1 MPQRDWCGWDRYER
15 CALNCLLIGGD
26 GFIGRHLVRRLAG
39 TGRDVVVLGRKPSA
53 TAPLPARAKYV
64 CGDYGDSDTLRL
76 LLREANEVI
85 DLAYATVPKS
95 SFEDPI
101 FDLNANL
108 PLAVG
113 MLRAASDLDHLR
125 RIVFV
130 SSGGTVY
137 GHAASLPV
145 PEHAPTNPVSP
156 YGITKLAIEKYGL
169 MFHHLAGLPVTIVRP
184 SNAYGEGQQPYR
196 GQGLIATAMASVLQR
211 RPMTLF
217 GSDRVVRDYIH
228 VEDVAGGI
236 AAALERGTVGA
247 IYNIGAGVGHSTR
260 SVMAIISDLARSEGL
275 EPEFAEMPARPFD
288 VLANVLDCGRLRSDT
303 GWRSTVELAE
313 GLQRTWEWARQSDL
327 MTQP

>member
-1 MPQRDWCGWDRYER
+1 MS
-15 CALNCLLIGGD
+15 CLLIGGD
-26 GFIGRHLVRRLAG
+26 GFIGRHLACRLAA
-39 TGRDVVVLGRKPSA
+39 TGRDILVLGRKSSA
-53 TAPLPARAKYV
+53 MAPLPARVRYV
-64 CGDYGDSDTLRL
+64 SGDYGDLTTLRT
-76 LLREANEVI
+76 LLRDADEVV

-101 FDLNANL
+101 HDLNGNL

-113 MLRAASDLDHLR
+113 MLRLASDLGHLR

-137 GHAASLPV
+137 GHASSLPV

-169 MFHHLAGLPVTIVRP
+169 MFHHLTGLPVTIVRP
-184 SNAYGEGQQPYR
+184 ANAYGEGQQPYR
-196 GQGLIATAMASVLQR
+196 GQGLIATAIASVLHK

-247 IYNIGAGVGHSTR
+247 LYNVGSGVGHSTR
-260 SVMAIISDLARSEGL
+260 DVMSMISDMALREGFK
-275 EPEFAEMPARPFD
+275 PEFVEMPARPFD

-303 GWRSTVELAE
+303 AWRSTVELAE
-313 GLQRTWEWARQSDL
+313 GLQRTWQWARRSESLLQ
-327 MTQP
+327 T